1 MAYGWCLVA
10 GDWWQVVVSWWVVA
24 GGWWVVMVAGGWWMV
39 AGGFCSRGTDKNN
52 REDQRLV
59 NK

>member
-1 MAYGWCLVA
+1 MAGGWLLVT
-10 GDWWQVVVSWWVVA
+10 GGWLLVA
-24 GGWWVVMVAGGWWMV
+24 GGWLLVMV